1 MTRNNNMENNQNNNY
16 QNNYNTEIREYSEDE
31 LKIIEEGKVQIKFPD
46 FDKVSSDAPVFY
58 NPRMEFNRDNSIL
71 ALQAYQRE
79 VDREINIC
87 DLFGGSGIRG
97 IRYKKEIDGVGDVS
111 INDISPLA
119 NEFTRIN
126 AELNEVEV
134 EIDQKEANGTPSPFV
149 DSAGYN
155 LKRDSLLCL
164 TATDTSCLCGTYE
177 EPCIRKYNAQP
188 YKSEYCHENGIRIL
202 IGFAALTLAKYQKY
216 IEVKMSHSSEHYM
229 RTYLKVRKGSKA
241 TDESLKNIGYIAHCK
256 HCLHRSEYKGLAS
269 SIPEFCPECGEK
281 LIVAGPMWLGPVQ
294 NEEFIDSMIEIA
306 EEKDLNQKEKVLKL
320 LNSCKIEANAPSTFY
335 DIHKVCR
342 ALKISAPKF
351 EKVFDK
357 LQEEGFIAV
366 KTHYSPLGIKTN
378 ASNKELMD
386 IIKELAK

>member
-1 MTRNNNMENNQNNNY
+1 MENDQNNNY
-16 QNNYNTEIREYSEDE
+16 QNNYNTEIREYGEDE

-126 AELNEVEV
+126 AELNDVEV
-134 EIDQKEANGTPSPFV
+134 EIDQREANNELRSNMGRFDVIDIDPFGTPSPFV

-188 YKSEYCHENGIRIL
+188 YKSEYCHENGI
-202 IGFAALTLAKYQKY
+202 
-216 IEVKMSHSSEHYM
+216 
-229 RTYLKVRKGSKA
+229 
-241 TDESLKNIGYIAHCK
+241 
-256 HCLHRSEYKGLAS
+256 
-269 SIPEFCPECGEK
+269 
-281 LIVAGPMWLGPVQ
+281 
-294 NEEFIDSMIEIA
+294 
-306 EEKDLNQKEKVLKL
+306 
-320 LNSCKIEANAPSTFY
+320 
-335 DIHKVCR
+335 
-342 ALKISAPKF
+342 
-351 EKVFDK
+351 
-357 LQEEGFIAV
+357 
-366 KTHYSPLGIKTN
+366 
-378 ASNKELMD
+378 
-386 IIKELAK
+386 

>member
-1 MTRNNNMENNQNNNY
+1 MENNQNNNY
-16 QNNYNTEIREYSEDE
+16 QNNYNTEIREYGEDE

-126 AELNEVEV
+126 AELNDVEV
-134 EIDQKEANGTPSPFV
+134 EIDQKEANNELRSNMGRFDVIDIDPFGTPSPFV

-202 IGFAALTLAKYQKY
+202 IGF
-216 IEVKMSHSSEHYM
+216 SSEHYM

-281 LIVAGPMWLGPVQ
+281 LIVAGPMWLGPIQ

-306 EEKDLNQKEKVLKL
+306 EEKNLNQKDNVLKL

-351 EKVFDK
+351 DKVFDK
-357 LQEEGFIAV
+357 LEEEGFIAV

-386 IIKELAK
+386 IITELAK

>member
-1 MTRNNNMENNQNNNY
+1 MTRNNNMENDQNNNY
-16 QNNYNTEIREYSEDE
+16 QNNYNTEIREYGEDE

-126 AELNEVEV
+126 AELNDVEV
-134 EIDQKEANGTPSPFV
+134 EIDQREANNELRSNMGRFDVIDIDPFGTPSPFV

-241 TDESLKNIGYIAHCK
+241 TDESLKNIGYIAHCN
-256 HCLHRSEYKGLAS
+256 HCLYRSEYKGLAS

-306 EEKDLNQKEKVLKL
+306 LRPFPFGLDPFLQLFQSLNQ
-320 LNSCKIEANAPSTFY
+320 
-335 DIHKVCR
+335 
-342 ALKISAPKF
+342 
-351 EKVFDK
+351 
-357 LQEEGFIAV
+357 
-366 KTHYSPLGIKTN
+366 
-378 ASNKELMD
+378 
-386 IIKELAK
+386 